1 MRFFGAFCE
10 AGLLS
15 KLSCELLLQDSWS
28 QAQKPSDSIVAHGTN
43 L

>member
-1 MRFFGAFCE
+1 MRFFGALCE

-15 KLSCELLLQDSWS
+15 KQSCELVLQDSCS
-28 QAQKPSDSIVAHGTN
+28 QAQKPSDSIVAHGTD